1 MLGIHKLSFNYL
13 KDVDEFNEKLI
24 IIVDNKK
31 LDSETLLIEAGLH
44 EIKVEQYHIL
54 NNKYFLFGAILTA
67 FLFFGYATESAYLL
81 RRWGRFAVCKLTLDV
96 QQDEQ
101 IKIRLYRQKK
111 WFLGDR
117 YQLSIKSKY
126 EESID
131 SIEKRSIYTFLGAI
145 SLLLVLAAIITG
157 ILALF
162 N

>member
-1 MLGIHKLSFNYL
+1 MEIHKLSFNYL

-24 IIVDNKK
+24 IFVDNKK
-31 LDSETLLIEAGLH
+31 LESETLLIEAGLH

-54 NNKYFLFGAILTA
+54 NNKYFLFGAILMA

-81 RRWGRFAVCKLTLDV
+81 RRWGRFAVCKLIIDV
-96 QQDEQ
+96 QQDEK
-101 IKIRLYRQKK
+101 IKIRLYRQKE

-117 YQLSIKSKY
+117 YQLSIKSDH

-131 SIEKRSIYTFLGAI
+131 SIEKRNIFTFLGTI
-145 SLLLVLAAIITG
+145 ILLVIPVGVIAG
-157 ILALF
+157 VVALF